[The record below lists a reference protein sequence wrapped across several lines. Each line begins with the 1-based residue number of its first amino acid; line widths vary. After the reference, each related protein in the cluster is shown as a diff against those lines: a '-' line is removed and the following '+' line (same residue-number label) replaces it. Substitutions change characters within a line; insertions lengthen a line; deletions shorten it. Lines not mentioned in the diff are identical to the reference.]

1 MKKGTIVFDF
11 DGVIHSYI
19 SGWQGCD
26 ITCDPPV
33 KGIKE
38 SIDAIR
44 EEGYEVVIV
53 STRCATDKGFDAI
66 ESYLEE
72 YDITVD
78 KICSTKPPA
87 LVYIDD
93 RAITFTGDASNL
105 LEKIKNFEPWTLN
118 STLVKEFVTSEEE
131 FEDYSFG
138 NTVAL
143 SDEFKESL
151 YKFVSV
157 LDEDELARFL
167 VDLYTKDY
175 NSNLSIEER
184 IKSLTYSGDEK
195 VDDAI
200 TRRIKRKYGSL

>member
-19 SGWQGCD
+19 SGWQGYD

-53 STRCATDKGFDAI
+53 STRCTTDKGFDAI

-105 LEKIKNFEPWTLN
+105 LEKIKNFKPWTLN

-138 NTVAL
+138 NTVIL

-167 VDLYTKDY
+167 LDLHIKDY
-175 NSNLSIEER
+175 NSNLTIEER